1 MLLKTHVEK
10 MSVLATPTIF
20 MKTRDLSR
28 NSHDIHENKGSYAPG
43 STALNALEGSTPG
56 AEVNHVA
63 ANFPAEYEKK
73 MLNNTFKAG
82 MYMKTKDRKTECPNR
97 NRLIVSRFR
106 HFRRIECH
114 FAENCC
120 LSTTICRVHSVSYRF
135 YRAWNDPSAKDGRPH
150 AHRHKRVLLWVAQ
163 ALLPVLSGHSQEWPV
178 ALCRRDRT
186 DCVGTGRPH
195 EADFQSTPEVSC
207 ALRCGGEKAVLI
219 PTPPRFPPD
228 GWRLLRCAFS

>member
-135 YRAWNDPSAKDGRPH
+135 YRA
-150 AHRHKRVLLWVAQ
+150 
-163 ALLPVLSGHSQEWPV
+163 
-178 ALCRRDRT
+178 
-186 DCVGTGRPH
+186 
-195 EADFQSTPEVSC
+195 
-207 ALRCGGEKAVLI
+207 
-219 PTPPRFPPD
+219 
-228 GWRLLRCAFS
+228 